1 MKPKHENWAPIQML
15 CHMPNVHLKPN
26 QGQRNNASRKYLSL
40 YLFVHYKFRSSTV
53 TDKQSV
59 CLNITSVHLS
69 VFIDFAN
76 IFIRTKHIRTII
88 DSLWNDFHYGFF
100 FHTEKLF
107 LQNENLNEFRRCFL
121 EIYNLHLF

>member
-53 TDKQSV
+53 TDKQSA
-59 CLNITSVHLS
+59 CLNIASVHLS
-69 VFIDFAN
+69 AFADFAN
-76 IFIRTKHIRTII
+76 IFIRYRSKQSTSELSLLAIEMFPLRLFSYKEII
-88 DSLWNDFHYGFF
+88 IL
-100 FHTEKLF
+100 TEWKS
-107 LQNENLNEFRRCFL
+107 Q
-121 EIYNLHLF
+121 